1 MKSAKLLPVRR
12 HDESV
17 LNNPEATAERIVNGW
32 IKTGDLGK
40 LDTNGY
46 LYVVDRA
53 DDMIISGG
61 FNIWP
66 AEIENVLAVI
76 RT

>member
-1 MKSAKLLPVRR
+1 MS
-12 HDESV
+12 EFW
-17 LNNPEATAERIVNGW
+17 NNPEAVQTYREW
-32 IKTGDLGK
+32 LDQTGDLGK
-40 LDTNGY
+40 LDANGY

-66 AEIENVLAVI
+66 AEIENVLADT
-76 RT
+76 RMWLK